1 MGKSIAA
8 LMNAV
13 KIPASSSAPSVCMV
27 LGGETTVTVHGSGSG
42 GRNQELALAAAI
54 DLENKLNV
62 AMMTLATDG
71 VDGPTPSAGAMID
84 GETISKARAL
94 NIDAQSLL
102 NNHDSYTFFNAI
114 EDTVVLGPT
123 GTNVN
128 DLVFC
133 LVYHA

>member
-1 MGKSIAA
+1 VSGSALSI
-8 LMNAV
+8 
-13 KIPASSSAPSVCMV
+13 CMV

-54 DLENKLNV
+54 DLENTHDI
-62 AMMTLATDG
+62 AMMALATDG

-94 NIDAQSLL
+94 NLEAQFFLE
-102 NNHDSYTFFNAI
+102 NHDSFTFFSAI
-114 EDTVVLGPT
+114 EETVLLGPT

-128 DLVFC
+128 DLVLC
-133 LVYHA
+133 LVYCA